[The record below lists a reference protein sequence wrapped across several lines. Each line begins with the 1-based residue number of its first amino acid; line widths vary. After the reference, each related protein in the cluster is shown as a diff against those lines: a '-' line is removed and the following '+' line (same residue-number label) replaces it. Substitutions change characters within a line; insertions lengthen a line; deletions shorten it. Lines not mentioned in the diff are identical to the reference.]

1 MYPQLF
7 LRTFWQMQFKPQ
19 IFVAMSFDDKYK
31 SRFED
36 IIAPAIRSIKVD
48 GVSLEPHRVD
58 ISKSGNSIL
67 TEINDGIAH
76 SQLVLADVSS
86 IGKDSIT
93 GYSYRNANVMYE
105 VGLALAC
112 RQPTEILLVRD
123 DHDKFLFDVS
133 TIPHMSVDF
142 TNKDLAINS
151 LKEKLEERV
160 KERDY
165 INDARVRLAVASMI
179 KQEVDLVRILGNLPP
194 GEGWTRNKEKEWDP
208 FGVDQSA
215 RLMDKQV
222 LHFVSQTKEGHPIY
236 CLTPLGR
243 AIAEVLKNP

>member
-31 SRFED
+31 PRFDD
-36 IIAPAIRSIKVD
+36 IIAPAIRSIEVD

-58 ISKSGNSIL
+58 ISKSGDSIL
-67 TEINDGIAH
+67 TDINDGIAH

-86 IGKDSIT
+86 SIGKDSIT
-93 GYSYRNANVMYE
+93 GQPYRNANVMYE

-133 TIPHMSVDF
+133 TIPHMSIDF
-142 TNKDLAINS
+142 TDEDLAIKT
-151 LKEKLEERV
+151 LKEKLEARI
-160 KERDY
+160 KERNY
-165 INDARVRLAVASMI
+165 INDARVKLAIAKMI
-179 KQEVDLVRILGNLPP
+179 KQEIDFVRIIGNEP
-194 GEGWTRNKEKEWDP
+194 GARYVPKKEKQWDP
-208 FGVDQSA
+208 HGVDQSA
-215 RLMDKQV
+215 RLLDKQI
-222 LHFVSQTKEGHPIY
+222 LYFAGQTKDGYPIY
-236 CLTPLGR
+236 RLTPLGR
-243 AIAEVLKNP
+243 AVAEFLKK